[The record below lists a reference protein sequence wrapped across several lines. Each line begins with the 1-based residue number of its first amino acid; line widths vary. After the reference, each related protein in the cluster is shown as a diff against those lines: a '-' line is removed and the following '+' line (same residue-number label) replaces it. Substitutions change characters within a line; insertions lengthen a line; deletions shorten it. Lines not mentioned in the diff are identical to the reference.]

1 MSSEI
6 YFSNNYRDL
15 CDQHGTG
22 AGFQFEFHC
31 SRCFDTWRSPF
42 ENFTAGR
49 MASWLSRGVT
59 AAWSVIG
66 GRAGSGMSS
75 AADGLA
81 GASWGG
87 TREAAFQRAVDTARG
102 HFNRCGRC
110 SSYVCDRCWNP
121 EHGLCLNCA
130 PDTAAEAEAARRRG
144 INDMASQQAY
154 AQGQVQGKDY
164 DPTAA
169 GVPAMPG
176 RNTRRAVL
184 RNLWAPPRPAS
195 ALRLLPGRGAGQ
207 LDLLPILRRQALTYR
222 PGRFRPAL
230 PPKDSRPSAVHP
242 ATPAGDWPACWRPA
256 VSGGAHRGMHRP
268 PWHAAPAPTLT
279 GTAPATTPAPP
290 ARGRRTPASPRPS

>member
-1 MSSEI
+1 M
-6 YFSNNYRDL
+6 
-15 CDQHGTG
+15 
-22 AGFQFEFHC
+22 
-31 SRCFDTWRSPF
+31 
-42 ENFTAGR
+42 
-49 MASWLSRGVT
+49 T

-268 PWHAAPAPTLT
+268 PGTPHPHPPSPGPPPLQPRRRLLVGAGHRHRPVRRKRLPPTTRPLNDIGQPVRPRPVSVVLCEPSPAFD
-279 GTAPATTPAPP
+279 
-290 ARGRRTPASPRPS
+290 ASPPQDG